1 MSEQRTRLQVY
12 VQPRASKTE
21 VVGRHGEA
29 IKIRL
34 AAPPVDNAANVE
46 LIDFLARQLGIAK
59 RQIRIVAGLTGRRK
73 TLEFDGIDA
82 DALARALS

>member
-1 MSEQRTRLQVY
+1 MSDQRTRINVY

-21 VVGRHGEA
+21 VAGLHGEA

-46 LIDFLARQLGIAK
+46 LIDFLARHLGIAK

-73 TLEFDGIDA
+73 ILEFDGISA